1 MLRGGA
7 NRLPLFFHWP
17 KRWVVYTCS
26 VNVTVAT
33 LPEPTVPA
41 ISSPPKRRPY
51 RAPMGL
57 PGRHQDWRGSSAFA
71 VAFHLL
77 IAALVLSPIAV
88 VSDVFEIP
96 QGAGGFGPAGG
107 GGGGTRGTG
116 QIRAE
121 AIKFVQPAP
130 PPPPEQARA
139 KVEVPVLP
147 NPEVIVA
154 PQPAVQPPQAV
165 EILTAPVGVGGGTG
179 TDGTAGSGSGSGG
192 GVGTGVGTGRGSS
205 VGPGTGGGGEAN
217 YPPTPIEMFLP
228 PLPVPEKI
236 RGHRLI
242 VEFDV
247 DEKGRVLS
255 VVFNE
260 TNDRGYNR
268 RLRDVF
274 RAYRFRPG
282 HRPDGTPI
290 RMKGQIVAEL

>member
-1 MLRGGA
+1 M
-7 NRLPLFFHWP
+7 
-17 KRWVVYTCS
+17 CS
-26 VNVTVAT
+26 VDVTVAT
-33 LPEPTVPA
+33 LPEPTFSTSPA
-41 ISSPPKRRPY
+41 LSKRRPY
-51 RAPMGL
+51 RAPVGL
-57 PGRHQDWRGSSAFA
+57 PGRRQDWRGSSVFS
-71 VAFHLL
+71 VAFHVIL
-77 IAALVLSPIAV
+77 LVLLLSPLAV

-96 QGAGGFGPAGG
+96 QGAGGPGPVGG

-116 QIRAE
+116 QIRSE
-121 AIKFVQPAP
+121 AIQFIQPAP
-130 PPPPEQARA
+130 PPPPPEQAPP
-139 KVEVPVLP
+139 KVEIPVLP
-147 NPEVIVA
+147 KPQLVFT
-154 PQPAVQPPQAV
+154 PQPVLQTPRPV
-165 EILTAPVGVGGGTG
+165 EIVTAPVGVGGGTG
-179 TDGTAGSGSGSGG
+179 ADGTAGTGPGTGG
-192 GVGTGVGTGRGSS
+192 GVGTGVGTGRGSA

-228 PLPVPEKI
+228 PLPVPDKI

-260 TNDRGYNR
+260 TSDRAYNR

-274 RAYRFRPG
+274 KAYRFRPG